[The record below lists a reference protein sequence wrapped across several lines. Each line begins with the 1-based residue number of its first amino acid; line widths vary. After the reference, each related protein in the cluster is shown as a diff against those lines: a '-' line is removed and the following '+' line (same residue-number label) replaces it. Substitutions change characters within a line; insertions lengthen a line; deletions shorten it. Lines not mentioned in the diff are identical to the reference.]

1 MEGENLRKY
10 TATGIDTDGEIYKA
24 LYSNDE
30 GEGALAKELDRLV
43 DFINYYTRTD
53 DVRNHAGNSL
63 ELIIKEFTG
72 LNRRVMEKDDIYLRR
87 FLAVTERK
95 KDRVWGTKWNIKH
108 VFETYFSGIEIF
120 IAENT
125 ANTDFIVNGDFE
137 ESDEG
142 WDIEGGAEIS
152 YSARFSGSRG
162 LYFNRSAG
170 SASQSIELEKGVYV
184 LHFFLQ
190 GKIDVEVKNSAGKYW
205 NMDKFEWLDSPSA
218 NQFESGAWDDRAIFI
233 KVLPDAGDT
242 VKISFI
248 GDAAYVITIDY
259 VRLYRKLPYPTYT
272 VIVKYDGYA
281 VADKTLHLGKGAED
295 PDPAITWYPRES
307 YFDNSYVVG
316 RIGAYRKEVYFSLL
330 DIIRPKGI
338 KAFVETIE
346 KVSEE

>member
-1 MEGENLRKY
+1 MEGENLKKY
-10 TATGIDTDGEIYKA
+10 TATGINTDGEIYKA
-24 LYSNDE
+24 IYSDDE
-30 GEGALAKELDRLV
+30 GNGALANELDRLV
-43 DFINYYTRTD
+43 EFINYYTRTD
-53 DVRNHAGNSL
+53 DVRNHMGNSL
-63 ELIIKEFTG
+63 ELIIKEFTSF
-72 LNRRVMEKDDIYLRR
+72 NRRVMEKDDIYLRR

-95 KDRVWGTKWNIKH
+95 KDHVWGTKWNIKH
-108 VFETYFSGIEIF
+108 IFETYFSGIEIF
-120 IAENT
+120 MAENT
-125 ANTDFIVNGDFE
+125 SDTDFMVNGDFE

-142 WDIEGGAEIS
+142 WDIDGGAEIS
-152 YSARFSGSRG
+152 YSARFSGRRG

-190 GKIDVEVKNSAGKYW
+190 GEIDVEVKNSEGKYW
-205 NMDKFEWLDSPSA
+205 DMKELKWSDAPLVNSFGSEY
-218 NQFESGAWDDRAIFI
+218 WDDKSMFI
-233 KVLPDAGDT
+233 KVLPDTGDT
-242 VKISFI
+242 IKITFF
-248 GDAAYVITIDY
+248 GGNDNVITLDY
-259 VRLYRKLPYPTYT
+259 VRLYDKLPYPAYT

-281 VADKTLHLGKGAED
+281 VADKTLHLGKGTED
-295 PDPAITWYPRES
+295 PDPKITWYPRES